1 MRIHI
6 DLGALFRLFKKKKVV
21 TIPEREIDWT
31 LVTEDAIMSACE
43 SNGTFEI
50 FHIENNEEL
59 KKKIVSDIVKEF
71 NSMDKTIAN
80 LIDAVEDGFD
90 DNDHD
95 LSPKQAKLVVDCFL
109 DSLH

>member
-6 DLGALFRLFKKKKVV
+6 DLGALFRLFKKKKVA
-21 TIPEREIDWT
+21 TIQEREIDWA

-43 SNGTFEI
+43 STGTFEI
-50 FHIENNEEL
+50 FKIDEDEEL
-59 KKKIVSDIVKEF
+59 KNKIISDIIKEF